1 MLFFFFF
8 FGFSAPFPF
17 LLYLFSVRALK
28 WRPWNLEFGSPLS
41 TLSCH
46 LSLKNE
52 YEEKYTATSV
62 QGSKKGCKEGEV
74 GDKERNRHLL
84 Q

>member
-1 MLFFFFF
+1 MHILVFC
-8 FGFSAPFPF
+8 FSTPFPF
-17 LLYLFSVRALK
+17 LCSLLYVSVLEQQ
-28 WRPWNLEFGSPLS
+28 PWNLEIGSPPS

-62 QGSKKGCKEGEV
+62 QGSKKVCKEEEV
-74 GDKERNRHLL
+74 GDRGRKRHSL

>member
-1 MLFFFFF
+1 MRK
-8 FGFSAPFPF
+8 G
-17 LLYLFSVRALK
+17 
-28 WRPWNLEFGSPLS
+28 RPWNLEFGSPPS

-62 QGSKKGCKEGEV
+62 QGSSYEGLQGRGGWGQGKEPTLRLCRGHKVDPES
-74 GDKERNRHLL
+74 
-84 Q
+84 